1 LWTIFFSLTSNT
13 ALIAKAFKS
22 GSYPGLC
29 LISGLRKALSGQE
42 HETDLVMS
50 FGECGISLEG
60 VFKHDQ
66 RLGEFALSNV
76 FLAFFEISI
85 AF

>member
-1 LWTIFFSLTSNT
+1 MARPNSSQSL
-13 ALIAKAFKS
+13 LEIAF
-22 GSYPGLC
+22 L
-29 LISGLRKALSGQE
+29 QE